1 MEEVEEATLL
11 VATAGSA
18 APVRQ
23 ALAYAEPSAVV
34 LIGSEQSWANLAT
47 ASLPANV
54 KKITL
59 ANAEN
64 FLEIVEVCRREL
76 APFVHEW
83 LRSNRGGR
91 LIADFTGGT
100 RPMSAAL
107 TLIARRW
114 PVVQFQYI
122 SGQRVPGGAMLVLD
136 HTELAVYSPNP
147 WDALGY
153 QAAEEAITLF
163 DGGSPAAAFHY
174 LLEPIHRASAGET
187 KEALQLLA
195 WLIDGYAAWDRFEHE
210 ESQRLFTIVSEN
222 AERLGPLFS
231 AASIEELRRRL
242 TEHRAYLDLLRSA
255 SGLTRELVL
264 DLLANAVRR
273 MHEQRFDDAVARLY
287 RACEALGQLRLV
299 QQYQIKDFRSAPV
312 ALFKGE
318 VPAQLRGGVKGDR
331 VRLGGLQD
339 IYTFLHGVGDPLG
352 VAFKAAGLADGEQNP
367 LTARNRSILAHGLR
381 PLGQRDAKLLLDKV
395 LPLANVQR
403 ANLPL
408 FPKMSGLS

>member
-1 MEEVEEATLL
+1 L
-11 VATAGSA
+11 V
-18 APVRQ
+18 
-23 ALAYAEPSAVV
+23 
-34 LIGSEQSWANLAT
+34 
-47 ASLPANV
+47 
-54 KKITL
+54 
-59 ANAEN
+59 
-64 FLEIVEVCRREL
+64 
-76 APFVHEW
+76 
-83 LRSNRGGR
+83 
-91 LIADFTGGT
+91 ADFTGGT
-100 RPMSAAL
+100 RPMPAAL
-107 TLIARRW
+107 TLMARRW
-114 PVVQFQYI
+114 PAVQFQYI
-122 SGQRVPGGAMLVLD
+122 SGQRTPGGAMLVLD
-136 HTELAVYSPNP
+136 QTEVAVYSPNP
-147 WDALGY
+147 WDVLGY

-174 LLEPIHRASAGET
+174 LLEPIQRASAGET

-210 ESQRLFTIVSEN
+210 EGHRLFTIVSEN

-242 TEHRAYLDLLRSA
+242 AKHRAYLDLLRSA

-287 RACEALGQLRLV
+287 RACEALGQLRLM

-312 ALFKGE
+312 ALLIKGE
-318 VPAQLRGGVKGDR
+318 VPAQLRGGIKGGR
-331 VRLGGLQD
+331 VRLAGLQD
-339 IYTFLHGVGDPLG
+339 VYTFLHGVGDPLG
-352 VAFKAAGLADGEQNP
+352 RAFKAAGLADSEGNP

-395 LPLANVQR
+395 LPLANVQH
-403 ANLPL
+403 ADLPL